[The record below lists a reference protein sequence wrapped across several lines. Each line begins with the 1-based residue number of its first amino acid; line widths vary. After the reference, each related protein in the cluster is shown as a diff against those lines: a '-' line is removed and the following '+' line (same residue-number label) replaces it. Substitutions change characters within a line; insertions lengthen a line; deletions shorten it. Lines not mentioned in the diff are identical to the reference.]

1 MAASHFANSIM
12 RLHLSLLS
20 PLLLLAACASQPA
33 TPPVAEAPA
42 ACNAD
47 AAQRYVGQPASEANV
62 EAVRAATGSTLVR
75 SLKPGQAATM
85 DYRSERVNVLQ
96 DAAGNI
102 ERITCG

>member
-1 MAASHFANSIM
+1 M
-12 RLHLSLLS
+12 LS

-33 TPPVAEAPA
+33 TQSSTDAADAAPA

-96 DAAGNI
+96 DAAGNV

>member
-1 MAASHFANSIM
+1 MNL
-12 RLHLSLLS
+12 RLSMLS

-33 TPPVAEAPA
+33 NQSSTDAASEAPA

-47 AAQRYVGQPASEANV
+47 AAKRYVGQPASEANV
-62 EAVRAATGSTLVR
+62 EAVRKATGSKLVR

-85 DYRSERVNVLQ
+85 DYRIERVNVLQ

-102 ERITCG
+102 EQITCG

>member
-1 MAASHFANSIM
+1 M
-12 RLHLSLLS
+12 RLRLSLLS

-33 TPPVAEAPA
+33 TQSPDDAAPA

-47 AAQRYVGQPASEANV
+47 AAKTYVGQPASEANV
-62 EAVRAATGSTLVR
+62 EAVRKATGSKLVR

-85 DYRSERVNVLQ
+85 DYRIERVNVLQ

-102 ERITCG
+102 EQITCG